1 MLSGFAAM
9 GMGII
14 WLRHFN
20 LLLGGFR
27 AVFSLLLTVML
38 AGIGFGALIGGV
50 IDRSPANRSR
60 LMLVQALRRRD
71 SARAGFE

>member
-9 GMGII
+9 GMEIV

-27 AVFSLLLTVML
+27 AVFSLVLTIML
-38 AGIGFGALIGGV
+38 AGIGTGALIGGV
-50 IDRSPANRSR
+50 INGGRRNRFN
-60 LMLVQALRRRD
+60 V
-71 SARAGFE
+71 